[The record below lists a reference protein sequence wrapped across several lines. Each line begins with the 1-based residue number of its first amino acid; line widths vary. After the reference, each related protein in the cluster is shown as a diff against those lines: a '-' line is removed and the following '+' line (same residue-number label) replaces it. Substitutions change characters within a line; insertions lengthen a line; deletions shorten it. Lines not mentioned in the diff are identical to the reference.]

1 MKKSRTDLENVKRFV
16 DSTYNRWGNLLVL
29 DVDKPYDPENSA
41 LGYTFKDI
49 DPKTGRVIY
58 KICCTKIGIPDTDFR
73 VLMHE
78 YGHIY
83 LAHMDGIYEELDV
96 QICNI
101 IRDHQ
106 GELID
111 SINQSCGIDFA
122 DKLLDRIID
131 DPIMNHSI
139 HNIAMDMEVN
149 SSILSK
155 EDIEEMEMDISSVMP
170 KTNEELLQYLID
182 HSVDQAKKDEYKEA
196 LDKMS
201 KEAKIKLILPCR
213 YNLGMDT
220 QGDPIPFPD
229 SLTYAEYLIL
239 IFKHFDQFIKMLV
252 SIDMGGNGDTSK
264 VTQSDIQRAL
274 NNWLKNKSQDYIQG
288 YQKAMQDLKN
298 QQSQNGQQQQ
308 GQGQVDQQ
316 YAQGYI
322 DGFEQEMQN
331 LQNQNDQQQ
340 GNQQQSGQD
349 SQQQNQGQ
357 DQSGSQDQNQGEQQ
371 GQQQNQGQ
379 QNGQN
384 QQGSQQ
390 GGQPQGQNQGQ
401 GQNQNQQGQN
411 QGNQQQSGQQNQSG
425 QQGSQGNQGQ
435 NQQNGQQSNDSQ
447 MSSMPGSDNGG
458 QQQQGQG
465 SQPGGQG
472 QNQGQGQQ
480 GQGQGQQSSYDQGF
494 ADGQQAARNYMNS
507 QNQQNGSQG
516 NQQSGQQSGQQ
527 QGQNQGQGQQ
537 GQGQGQGQQG
547 NQQGQGQGQSGQGM
561 SDFQRGYM
569 DAMRDAANGQ
579 GQQGTCSTGMQG
591 LDGLMQRTGMM
602 PPNNKKG
609 QAKGQ
614 GQAQADG
621 GKSPYDAKGS
631 RQDSGDSDLQKD
643 HGSNS
648 RKEADAK
655 REVGKIKAGGG
666 IGCGSD
672 GTPDNLREVDTMV
685 DEVDLAIK
693 EVIRHVRHRVL
704 KHTDVKDPLRLY
716 NRGIQRKVIV
726 PSITQKISL
735 SVDPKLVFLI
745 DISISMNTELV
756 DRVLKTIAKS
766 LYKLNRG
773 LRYDIITWSTRLG
786 EHIKDIDPKKG
797 VKRISCG
804 GGTDMASGMVYF
816 KNNYDK
822 NAILILIS
830 DFEDSLNEWHKVEMG
845 MKGYLMYGFNYGYYA
860 YNQEWKYFHQKN
872 FSNYGYD

>member
-29 DVDKPYDPENSA
+29 DVDKPYDPKNSA
-41 LGYTFKDI
+41 LGYTFKDV

-101 IRDHQ
+101 IRDHR

-122 DKLLDRIID
+122 DKLLERIID

-170 KTNEELLQYLID
+170 KTEEELLQYLID
-182 HSVDQAKKDEYKEA
+182 HSVEQAKKDEYKEA

-274 NNWLKNKSQDYIQG
+274 NNWLQNKSQDYIQG

-298 QQSQNGQQQQ
+298 QQSQGGQQQQ

-331 LQNQNDQQQ
+331 LQNQNNQQQ

-349 SQQQNQGQ
+349 SQQQQQGQ
-357 DQSGSQDQNQGEQQ
+357 SQSGSQDQNQGGQQ

-401 GQNQNQQGQN
+401 GSQPGGQSDGNQQGQ
-411 QGNQQQSGQQNQSG
+411 
-425 QQGSQGNQGQ
+425 
-435 NQQNGQQSNDSQ
+435 
-447 MSSMPGSDNGG
+447 GG
-458 QQQQGQG
+458 QSVQ
-465 SQPGGQG
+465 GQG
-472 QNQGQGQQ
+472 QNQGQSQ
-480 GQGQGQQSSYDQGF
+480 QGQGQQSSYNQGF

-507 QNQQNGSQG
+507 QNQQNGGQG
-516 NQQSGQQSGQQ
+516 NQQSGQQSGQP
-527 QGQNQGQGQQ
+527 QGQNQGQQNGQNQQ
-537 GQGQGQGQQG
+537 GS
-547 NQQGQGQGQSGQGM
+547 QQGQGQGQSGQGM
-561 SDFQRGYM
+561 SDFQQGYM
-569 DAMRDAANGQ
+569 DAMRDAASGQ
-579 GQQGTCSTGMQG
+579 CQGTCSTGMQG
-591 LDGLMQRTGMM
+591 LNGLMQRTGMM

-614 GQAQADG
+614 GQAQVDG
-621 GKSPYDAKGS
+621 GKSPHDAKGS

-643 HGSNS
+643 HGSDS

-672 GTPDNLREVDTMV
+672 GSPDNLREVDTMV
-685 DEVDLAIK
+685 DEVDIAIK

-716 NRGIQRKVIV
+716 NRGIQKKVIV

-745 DISISMNTELV
+745 DISSSMNTELV
-756 DRVLKTIAKS
+756 DRILKTIAKS

-830 DFEDSLNEWHKVEMG
+830 DFEDSLDEWHKVEMG
-845 MKGYLMYGFNYGYYA
+845 MKGYLMYGFNYGYHS
-860 YNQEWKYFHQKN
+860 YNQDWKYFHQKN

>member
-170 KTNEELLQYLID
+170 KTDEELLQYLID

-213 YNLGMDT
+213 YNLGMDI

-357 DQSGSQDQNQGEQQ
+357 
-371 GQQQNQGQ
+371 

-411 QGNQQQSGQQNQSG
+411 QGNQQHSGQQNQSG

-480 GQGQGQQSSYDQGF
+480 GQGQDQQSSYDQGF

-745 DISISMNTELV
+745 DISSSMNTELV

>member
-29 DVDKPYDPENSA
+29 DVDKPYDPKNSA
-41 LGYTFKDI
+41 LGYTFKDV

-83 LAHMDGIYEELDV
+83 LAHMDGIYEELDI

-101 IRDHQ
+101 IRDHR

-122 DKLLDRIID
+122 DKLLERIID
-131 DPIMNHSI
+131 DPVMNHSI

-170 KTNEELLQYLID
+170 KTEEELLQYLID
-182 HSVDQAKKDEYKEA
+182 HSVEQAKKDEYKEA

-274 NNWLKNKSQDYIQG
+274 NNWLQNKSQDYIQG

-298 QQSQNGQQQQ
+298 QQSQSGQQQQ

-349 SQQQNQGQ
+349 SQQQQGQ
-357 DQSGSQDQNQGEQQ
+357 SQSGDSQDQNQGGQQ
-371 GQQQNQGQ
+371 GQQQNQGH

-390 GGQPQGQNQGQ
+390 SGQPQGQNQGQ
-401 GQNQNQQGQN
+401 GQ
-411 QGNQQQSGQQNQSG
+411 
-425 QQGSQGNQGQ
+425 GSQ
-435 NQQNGQQSNDSQ
+435 
-447 MSSMPGSDNGG
+447 
-458 QQQQGQG
+458 
-465 SQPGGQG
+465 GQG
-472 QNQGQGQQ
+472 QNQGQSQQ
-480 GQGQGQQSSYDQGF
+480 GQSQQSSYNQGF

-507 QNQQNGSQG
+507 QNQQNGGQG
-516 NQQSGQQSGQQ
+516 NQQSGQQSGQP
-527 QGQNQGQGQQ
+527 QGQNQGQGQS
-537 GQGQGQGQQG
+537 QQG

-561 SDFQRGYM
+561 SDFQQGYM
-569 DAMRDAANGQ
+569 DAMRDAANGGQSQ
-579 GQQGTCSTGMQG
+579 GKGQGMGGMQG
-591 LDGLMQRTGMM
+591 LNGLMQRTGMM

-614 GQAQADG
+614 GQAQVDG

-643 HGSNS
+643 HGSDS

-672 GTPDNLREVDTMV
+672 GSPDNLREVDTMV
-685 DEVDLAIK
+685 DEVDMAIK

-716 NRGIQRKVIV
+716 NRGIQKKVIV

-745 DISISMNTELV
+745 DISSSMNTELV

-786 EHIKDIDPKKG
+786 EHIKDINPKKG

-830 DFEDSLNEWHKVEMG
+830 DFEDSLNEWHKVEMD
-845 MKGYLMYGFNYGYYA
+845 MKGYLMYGFNYGYHS
-860 YNQEWKYFHQKN
+860 YNQDWKYFHQKN

>member
-101 IRDHQ
+101 IRDHR

-122 DKLLDRIID
+122 DKLLERIID
-131 DPIMNHSI
+131 DPVMNHSI

-155 EDIEEMEMDISSVMP
+155 EDVEEMEMDISSVMP
-170 KTNEELLQYLID
+170 KTEEELLQYLID
-182 HSVDQAKKDEYKEA
+182 HSVEQAKKDEYKEA

-274 NNWLKNKSQDYIQG
+274 NNWLQNKSQDYIQG

-331 LQNQNDQQQ
+331 PQNQNNQQQ
-340 GNQQQSGQD
+340 GNQQQSGQG
-349 SQQQNQGQ
+349 SQQQQQGQ
-357 DQSGSQDQNQGEQQ
+357 QSGSQDQNQSGQQ

-390 GGQPQGQNQGQ
+390 SSQSGQNQGQ

-411 QGNQQQSGQQNQSG
+411 QGNQQSGQQNQSG
-425 QQGSQGNQGQ
+425 QQP
-435 NQQNGQQSNDSQ
+435 NDSQ
-447 MSSMPGSDNGG
+447 MPSMPGSDNGG

-472 QNQGQGQQ
+472 GQENQQGQGGQPTQGPSQNQGQSQ
-480 GQGQGQQSSYDQGF
+480 QGQGQQSSYDQGF

-507 QNQQNGSQG
+507 QNQQNGGQG
-516 NQQSGQQSGQQ
+516 NQQSGQQGGQP
-527 QGQNQGQGQQ
+527 QGQNQGQGQNQ
-537 GQGQGQGQQG
+537 NQQGQGQGQQG
-547 NQQGQGQGQSGQGM
+547 NQQGQGQGQSSQGM
-561 SDFQRGYM
+561 SDFQQGYM
-569 DAMRDAANGQ
+569 DAMRDAANG
-579 GQQGTCSTGMQG
+579 GQCQGTGGTSMQG
-591 LDGLMQRTGMM
+591 LNGLMQRTGMM

-614 GQAQADG
+614 GQAQVDG
-621 GKSPYDAKGS
+621 GKSPHDAKGS

-672 GTPDNLREVDTMV
+672 GSPDSLREVDTMV
-685 DEVDLAIK
+685 DEVDMAIK

-745 DISISMNTELV
+745 DISGSMNTELV

-786 EHIKDIDPKKG
+786 EHIKDINPKKG

-845 MKGYLMYGFNYGYYA
+845 MKGYLMYGFNYGYHSYD
-860 YNQEWKYFHQKN
+860 QEWKYFHQKN